1 MNHYDQSM
9 RERVDGVVG
18 LIEHL
23 IGEGW
28 QSKDRM
34 IEALSLKTVDK

>member
-9 RERVDGVVG
+9 RERVDGVVEMF
-18 LIEHL
+18 EHL

-34 IEALSLKTVDK
+34 TAALSLKSVDK